1 MDAIEKLQILGPAA
15 ADECA
20 DDVAADGRHLLA
32 PRTPRDLA
40 KCVSHAT
47 LPGGRRIPILKTLV
61 SSACENDCRYC
72 AFRSGRDVRRATF
85 SADELAR
92 LSDQL
97 WRHGIVKGIFLSS
110 GLVGGGIHT
119 QDSIIATA
127 ELLRRKYHF
136 SGYLHA
142 KIMPG
147 ADRAQVAETMRWSD
161 RISLNLEA
169 PNANRLSTLAPRKG
183 FSADLLQRLRWAH
196 ELATGGS
203 SIGRRP
209 SLTTQF
215 VVGAVGESDL
225 ELLLTSSY
233 LYREL
238 GLART
243 YFSGFN
249 PVPGTPLE
257 NQPPIQARREHRL
270 YQASF
275 LLRDYAFDV
284 EELPFGSEGD
294 LPLDT
299 DPKLA
304 WAQTHLLES
313 PVEVNAAERHLL
325 LRVPGIGPTTADRIV
340 QERRKGRLTDVSDL
354 RRLGIVVQRAM
365 PFVLLDG
372 HTAARQLSF
381 WTAGTPLGSS

>member
-1 MDAIEKLQILGPAA
+1 MDAIEKLQILGSAA
-15 ADECA
+15 DDECA
-20 DDVAADGRHLLA
+20 DDVAADGRRLLA

-40 KCVSHAT
+40 RCVSHAT
-47 LPGGRRIPILKTLV
+47 LPGGQRIPILKTLV
-61 SSACENDCRYC
+61 SSVCENDCRYC
-72 AFRSGRDVRRATF
+72 AFRAGRDVRRATF

-127 ELLRRKYHF
+127 ELLRRKYRF

-147 ADRAQVAETMRWSD
+147 ADRAQVAETMRWAD
-161 RISLNLEA
+161 RVSLNLEA

-183 FSADLLQRLRWAH
+183 FSSDLLQRLRWAH
-196 ELATGGS
+196 ELAVGGNS
-203 SIGRRP
+203 LGRRP

-249 PVPGTPLE
+249 PVPDTPLE
-257 NQPPIQARREHRL
+257 DQPPIQARREHRL

-284 EELPFGSEGD
+284 EELPFGREGD

-304 WAQTHLLES
+304 WAQIHLLES

-340 QERRKGRLTDVSDL
+340 QERRRGRLTDVSQL
-354 RRLGIVVQRAM
+354 RRLGIIVQRAM

-372 HTAARQLSF
+372 HYAPRQLSF
-381 WTAGTPLGSS
+381 WTAGIPLGGS